1 MAYRLNLC
9 TSQASKKVDYL
20 KDMEE
25 TFTNLYKYFDKSA
38 NRASELKEIQ
48 KVLDSPQLK
57 IKEVHEIRWLAF
69 YDALWA
75 VFHSYKV
82 LVAYFQKNGKS
93 QQEKE
98 LLRKLT
104 DYRFVAAM
112 HMMMDIIS
120 HLSQL
125 CLLLQESHLDIAAIK
140 PAIQNTLSS
149 IQRAE
154 SGSTHYQ
161 AEMKE
166 KLKKTTVGEKVTVS
180 FKDIELSIHRSTV
193 LKATDDITSMRK
205 AFTSELKDQISSRFP
220 VDSQNIADAFE
231 VLGLRPL
238 TFLSSA
244 EVESYGTAKIEQLSE
259 HFGKEKTVKD
269 VTSPA
274 LIDPLKVLPEWS
286 LLKTVVKQEK
296 YPRDKMQELWKLV
309 FQHHKDT
316 FPSLLRLAAIALVM
330 PYHTADCERGFSE
343 QNQTKN
349 KLRNRLEQSTLY
361 RLVMIKAAEPP

>member
-1 MAYRLNLC
+1 MQESIFEVLESKLLDKVRKSQFFSILCDESTDISNSKKLILYVRLIDPDTFVASTHFLGNITVEGSSCTAEVLFNLIINFLQDKGIDLSRLIGFGSDGAAVMTGKKSGVATRFKEKCPHLVSIHCMAHRLNLC
-9 TSQASKKVDYL
+9 TSQASNKVDYL

-57 IKEVHEIRWLAF
+57 IKDVHEIRWLAF

-82 LVAYFQKNGKS
+82 LVTYFQKNGKS

-112 HMMMDIIS
+112 HMMMDIIP

-125 CLLLQESHLDIAAIK
+125 CLLLQKSDLDIAAIK

-154 SGSTHYQ
+154 SGSTHNQ

-193 LKATDDITSMRK
+193 LKASDDITSMRR

-220 VDSQNIADAFE
+220 VDSQNIAGAFD
-231 VLGLRPL
+231 
-238 TFLSSA
+238 LS
-244 EVESYGTAKIEQLSE
+244 
-259 HFGKEKTVKD
+259 F
-269 VTSPA
+269 
-274 LIDPLKVLPEWS
+274 
-286 LLKTVVKQEK
+286 
-296 YPRDKMQELWKLV
+296 
-309 FQHHKDT
+309 
-316 FPSLLRLAAIALVM
+316 
-330 PYHTADCERGFSE
+330 FS
-343 QNQTKN
+343 
-349 KLRNRLEQSTLY
+349 
-361 RLVMIKAAEPP
+361 